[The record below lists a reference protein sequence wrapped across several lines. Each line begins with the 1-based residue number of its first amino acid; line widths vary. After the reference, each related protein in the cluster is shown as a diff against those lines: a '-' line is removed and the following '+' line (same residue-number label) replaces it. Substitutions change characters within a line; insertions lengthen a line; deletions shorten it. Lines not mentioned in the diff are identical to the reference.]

1 MRKATSNN
9 QTPVMFG
16 DREIVIAKDMRSVYT
31 ELASQII
38 ILSREGKLTT
48 EQLQIYTKIL
58 FQKENEDN
66 ELEKKVRDYL
76 LNYLK
81 DRNLLAL
88 AAQTNL
94 AIMETAKPTSEQ
106 PQQMNTTTQPQTQ
119 TQGNC
124 LLKIIAGNELAKSG
138 IVYLNGKEEGT
149 LEQGVLVV
157 DHLGVGMHKIVLD
170 GEKINQ
176 LEKEITFNDDYD
188 ALELELKAD
197 LATRV
202 IKIVTIPP
210 NAKIWIDGREL
221 SSRSP
226 WQEAVEVGKVYD
238 LEVLLEGYGRE
249 TRKIN
254 IPTKGELIPFNI
266 TIPEASVPEKPQL
279 TYPANNSKD
288 IPVGSIT
295 LKWNSKESDLTYRVE
310 FDGKTYTTNNTSYTV
325 STTERGKTYSWRVT
339 ATNEWEKETSSET
352 YSFRTMDNRG
362 PSTPSNPSPS
372 DKTTNQPLTVTLS
385 WECSDPDGDTLT
397 YDVYFGI
404 NPGSMT
410 KISSVQTG
418 KTLNRSNLSIGTT
431 YYWKVVAKDSK
442 GATTEGP
449 EWKFTTQSAPKN
461 PSYTPSSIVPPMVL
475 VEKGSFTM
483 GDTWGDGYSDE
494 KPTHKVTFTYDF
506 YMGKYEVTFNEYDAF
521 CNATD
526 RSKPSD
532 SYLGRG
538 NRPVIL
544 VSWNDAIAYC
554 NWLSEKENLPKA
566 YDSNGNL
573 LDKDGRVTTDPSKV
587 VGYRLP
593 TEAEWEYTARGGNKS
608 KGYEYSGSANVG
620 DVAWYRDNSDD
631 KTQEVGK
638 KAPNELGIYDMSGN
652 VWEWCSDWYDGGYYT
667 KSPTTN
673 PYNSTVGSYR
683 VFRGG
688 SWSYSAPGTLVADRS
703 YIVPFGKRGDVG
715 FRIARTVH

>member
-1 MRKATSNN
+1 LGDEIAMKRLLMITLTLMVVALTLASTKVLVIGVGEYNDTSVIQLQGAVKDAEAFSEIIGRTVDNPSIELIENPTLTSLKVNILEWARNSEPRDTLILYYSGHGYSIDNDTYLIPSDINTRYIEETAYNFTTGLKSISADIRAKDVLIIIDACYSGSLVSGERPLTDAKIKEGTIEEIAKDKGYVFLLSSKSNETSKERPEGGGQFTYYLLKGIEGEANTDNDEEITVSEVYDYLREEVRKATSNN

-226 WQEAVEVGKVYD
+226 WQ
-238 LEVLLEGYGRE
+238 
-249 TRKIN
+249 
-254 IPTKGELIPFNI
+254 
-266 TIPEASVPEKPQL
+266 
-279 TYPANNSKD
+279 
-288 IPVGSIT
+288 
-295 LKWNSKESDLTYRVE
+295 
-310 FDGKTYTTNNTSYTV
+310 
-325 STTERGKTYSWRVT
+325 
-339 ATNEWEKETSSET
+339 
-352 YSFRTMDNRG
+352 
-362 PSTPSNPSPS
+362 
-372 DKTTNQPLTVTLS
+372 
-385 WECSDPDGDTLT
+385 
-397 YDVYFGI
+397 
-404 NPGSMT
+404 
-410 KISSVQTG
+410 
-418 KTLNRSNLSIGTT
+418 
-431 YYWKVVAKDSK
+431 
-442 GATTEGP
+442 
-449 EWKFTTQSAPKN
+449 
-461 PSYTPSSIVPPMVL
+461 
-475 VEKGSFTM
+475 
-483 GDTWGDGYSDE
+483 
-494 KPTHKVTFTYDF
+494 
-506 YMGKYEVTFNEYDAF
+506 
-521 CNATD
+521 
-526 RSKPSD
+526 
-532 SYLGRG
+532 
-538 NRPVIL
+538 
-544 VSWNDAIAYC
+544 
-554 NWLSEKENLPKA
+554 
-566 YDSNGNL
+566 
-573 LDKDGRVTTDPSKV
+573 
-587 VGYRLP
+587 
-593 TEAEWEYTARGGNKS
+593 
-608 KGYEYSGSANVG
+608 
-620 DVAWYRDNSDD
+620 
-631 KTQEVGK
+631 
-638 KAPNELGIYDMSGN
+638 
-652 VWEWCSDWYDGGYYT
+652 
-667 KSPTTN
+667 
-673 PYNSTVGSYR
+673 
-683 VFRGG
+683 
-688 SWSYSAPGTLVADRS
+688 
-703 YIVPFGKRGDVG
+703 
-715 FRIARTVH
+715 